1 MKLDVLAFGA
11 HPDDVELAAAG
22 TLVKLAELG
31 YRTGVVDMSRGELG
45 SRGTTQIR
53 AREARAAAKVMKL
66 AARENLGLKDGSIL
80 NTKTARA
87 KVVEILRKYRPEVIM
102 THYWDDQH
110 PDHIQTS
117 SLVTDCCYL
126 SGLAK
131 IRTHHPR
138 FRPAHV
144 LYFRVPYSVTPS
156 FLVDI
161 TKQFDRKME
170 AIHCYKSQLH
180 DPTSDEPQTYLSVP
194 EFIPGIET
202 KHRYYGYL
210 LRSGY
215 AEAFYCKRAIA
226 LEDPVATLKRSRKA

>member
-11 HPDDVELAAAG
+11 HPDDVELAVGG

-45 SRGTTQIR
+45 SRGTPSIR
-53 AREARAAAKVMKL
+53 AREAQLAARVMKL
-66 AARENLGLKDGSIL
+66 AARENLRLEDGAIFNSKI
-80 NTKTARA
+80 ARL
-87 KVVEILRKYRPEVIM
+87 KVVEVLRKYRPDLVM

-117 SLVTDCCYL
+117 HIVSDSCYL
-126 SGLAK
+126 AGLAK
-131 IRTHHPR
+131 IETRHPR

-144 LYFRVPYSVTPS
+144 LYFRIPYSVSPS

-161 TKQFDRKME
+161 TKHFDKKMK
-170 AIHCYKSQLH
+170 AIRCYKSQLH
-180 DPTSDEPQTYLSVP
+180 YPQSDEPQTYLSVP
-194 EFIPGIET
+194 EFLPRIEA
-202 KHRYYGYL
+202 KHRYFGYL

-215 AEAFYCKRAIA
+215 AEAFFSKRAIA
-226 LEDPVATLKRSRKA
+226 LADPVATLLQH

>member
-11 HPDDVELAAAG
+11 HPDDVELAVAG

-45 SRGTTQIR
+45 SRGTSRIR
-53 AREARAAAKVMKL
+53 AREARAAANVMKL
-66 AARENLGLKDGSIL
+66 AVRENLGLKDGSIF
-80 NTKTARA
+80 NSQVARS
-87 KVVEILRKYRPEVIM
+87 KVIEILRKYRPELVM

-110 PDHIQTS
+110 PDHVQTS
-117 SLVTDCCYL
+117 QIVTDCSYL

-131 IRTHHPR
+131 IKTRHPR
-138 FRPAHV
+138 FRPAQV
-144 LYFRVPYSVTPS
+144 LYFRIPYSVTPS

-161 TKQFDRKME
+161 TKHFDQKME

-180 DPTSDEPQTYLSVP
+180 NPQSDEPQTYLSVP
-194 EFIPGIET
+194 EFIPRIEA

-215 AEAFYCKRAIA
+215 AEAFYSKRAIA
-226 LEDPVATLKRSRKA
+226 LEDPVAALLQH

>member
-11 HPDDVELAAAG
+11 HPDDVELGVGG

-45 SRGTTQIR
+45 SRGTPQIR
-53 AREARAAAKVMKL
+53 AKEAQAAAKVMKL
-66 AARENLGLKDGSIL
+66 TVRENLKLGDGAIFNSETIRL
-80 NTKTARA
+80 
-87 KVVEILRKYRPEVIM
+87 KVVERLRKYRPELVL

-117 SLVTDCCYL
+117 QVVTDGCYL

-131 IRTHHPR
+131 IKTPHPR
-138 FRPAHV
+138 FRPKQI
-144 LYFRVPYSVTPS
+144 LYYRIPHSVCPS

-161 TKQFDRKME
+161 TKQFEKKME
-170 AIHCYKSQLH
+170 AIRCYKSQLH
-180 DPTSDEPQTYLSVP
+180 DPQSAEPQTYLSLP
-194 EFIPGIET
+194 EFLPRIEA

-215 AEAFYCKRAIA
+215 AEAFFSKQAIA
-226 LEDPVATLKRSRKA
+226 LDDPVAALVRR

>member
-11 HPDDVELAAAG
+11 HPDDVELAVAG

-31 YRTGVVDMSRGELG
+31 YQTGVVDMTKGELG
-45 SRGTTQIR
+45 SRGTPQIR
-53 AREARAAAKVMKL
+53 AREAQAAAKVMKL
-66 AARENLGLKDGSIL
+66 AVRENLGLKDGAIL
-80 NTKTARA
+80 NTQKAQL
-87 KVVEILRKYRPEVIM
+87 KVVEILRKFRPGLVM

-117 SLVTDCCYL
+117 HMVTDSCYL

-131 IRTHHPR
+131 IKTRHAR
-138 FRPAHV
+138 FRPPHIV
-144 LYFRVPYSVTPS
+144 YFRIPYSVTPS

-161 TKQFDRKME
+161 SKHFERKME

-180 DPTSDEPQTYLSVP
+180 DPQSDEPQTYLSVP
-194 EFIPGIET
+194 EFIPRIET
-202 KHRYYGYL
+202 RHRYYGYL

-215 AEAFYCKRAIA
+215 AEAFYSKRAIA
-226 LEDPVATLKRSRKA
+226 LEDPVATLSQF